1 MTICGTTLV
10 GRLGNNLNY
19 CLACSSWNT
28 SGPHLSQSTIRFST
42 TRRRWFIP
50 FSNSSFLTASMW
62 DVYFNFGD
70 DEGEIDDWCF
80 QQPFIVVGSLGS
92 YLVNYLLKCGRKY
105 EKIKLLKYF
114 TFVACGLQS
123 QKMASQYFL
132 LGHHYSLMTIVSSS
146 AGLHAW
152 LGLNKSLH

>member
-1 MTICGTTLV
+1 MTICGGTLV

-50 FSNSSFLTASMW
+50 FSNSSFLTESMC

-92 YLVNYLLKCGRKY
+92 SLFPQMWPKIWENQAAKIFYLCCLWITVSEDGITIFSLGASL
-105 EKIKLLKYF
+105 F
-114 TFVACGLQS
+114 TDDHCFFFCRSACLTRS
-123 QKMASQYFL
+123 Q
-132 LGHHYSLMTIVSSS
+132 
-146 AGLHAW
+146 
-152 LGLNKSLH
+152 